1 MKQIKISI
9 KIKIKI
15 FLIIFLILILNF
27 PGNTAESETQLA
39 EIELSVDKENYT
51 IGETIYIKF
60 KLTPNRPVGGS
71 IIIYEIINETNSKQY
86 WEAFS
91 TVSCMSC
98 GGRGGIKSIEEPFSE
113 TYNRELVDPGNYRVV
128 ANFGGDEKKVYF
140 KVSGGNEVLENETAE
155 NLSENE
161 PFDNESAENETFD
174 NESAEN
180 ETFDNESAENETFD
194 NGPTN
199 ITLNA
204 PENLTNNSGIEI
216 IDENKIIETETES
229 KPFFPYLLIIS
240 LLILIAVASLIVLFL
255 INQ

>member
-174 NESAEN
+174 N
-180 ETFDNESAENETFD
+180 
-194 NGPTN
+194 GPTN